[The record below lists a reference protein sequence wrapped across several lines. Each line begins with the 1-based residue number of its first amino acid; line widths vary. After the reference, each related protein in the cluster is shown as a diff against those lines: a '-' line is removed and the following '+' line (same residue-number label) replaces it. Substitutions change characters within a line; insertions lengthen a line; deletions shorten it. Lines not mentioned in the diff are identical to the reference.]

1 MISNTTY
8 KLLAAAMISTLL
20 VVGCQ
25 KEDKDPVSVK
35 PSTNGLLTFGISQ
48 NDGWNSSATKA
59 NGLPVTKGET
69 FRSDALVMD
78 CEDGDLPFGDVYIYM
93 VEEDI
98 PDAESQENVLTRAD
112 DEDPAT
118 GETPSEGETPSDGDV
133 VVPDTRTYG
142 VFAYQGVGEVP
153 TSYVASTD
161 VSEFAE
167 IQNLLI
173 DAQGKYE
180 GQDQGREIYAPGA
193 GTWLYFYTYGPYM
206 SVTAEGSTA
215 NPALRENGKFPYIEY
230 EATSD
235 LAKTTDLLF
244 GGSAAPQSGEVND
257 SIKLSVS
264 HILSN
269 VRIDTASIG
278 SGRISSIAL
287 KNIYSKGTF
296 NSENTKV
303 WTLASTQADYS
314 KTAETGSV
322 EFDDLFLLP
331 QALADDAIIEIK
343 VEVTTAGSE
352 TMSAITREYV
362 LTKNLKAFIAEWK
375 PNKRYT
381 YTISTPHEVEVEV
394 TDEIVKNGSY
404 PVKQNLQIKNCGLAD
419 AYIRVM
425 ISGAW
430 VVDETI
436 NGKVQP
442 VVVADW
448 KNTGDV
454 TTDDGEFV
462 WQSTKPVHGKCNAE
476 GWRCCEDG
484 FFYYMNKTVPGEIIP
499 TLFKSYTLKASPP
512 VAGAYLELTILA
524 QGVYASDIDL
534 IFPQEILSDVPTY
547 LGPNPH
553 K

>member
-8 KLLAAAMISTLL
+8 KLLASAVLSALL
-20 VVGCQ
+20 VAGCQ
-25 KEDKDPVSVK
+25 KEDKDPVSLK

-48 NDGWNSSATKA
+48 KDGWSSSATKA
-59 NGLPVTKGET
+59 NGISQTKGET
-69 FRSDALVMD
+69 FRSEALVMD

-98 PDAESQENVLTRAD
+98 PDAESEENVITRAD
-112 DEDPAT
+112 GDDQAEGETPSV
-118 GETPSEGETPSDGDV
+118 GETPSEGEV

-153 TSYVASTD
+153 GTYDASAN

-167 IQNLLI
+167 IQNLKI

-206 SVTAEGSTA
+206 SVTPAGSTA
-215 NPALRENGKFPYIEY
+215 NPALSENGKFPYIEY
-230 EATSD
+230 KATSD

-244 GGSAAPQSGEVND
+244 GGSASPQSGEVNKQ
-257 SIKLSVS
+257 IELSVS

-269 VRIDTASIG
+269 IRINTGSIG
-278 SGRISSIAL
+278 SGRITSIAL

-303 WTLASTQADYS
+303 WTLASTNADYS
-314 KTAETGSV
+314 KTAATGSV

-362 LTKNLKAFIAEWK
+362 LTKNLKAFIAEWQ

-394 TDEIVKNGSY
+394 TDEIVYNGSY
-404 PVKQNLQIKNCGLAD
+404 PVKQNLQIKNVGLAD

-436 NGKVQP
+436 NGTVQP

-448 KNTGDV
+448 KNTGHR

-462 WQSTKPVHGKCNAE
+462 WESTKPVNGTCNAE
-476 GWRCCEDG
+476 GWRCFEDG
-484 FFYYMNKTVPGEIIP
+484 FFYYMNKTVPGGTIP
-499 TLFKSYTLKASPP
+499 RLFKSYTLTASPP

-524 QGVYASDIDL
+524 QGVYASDINL
-534 IFPQEILSDVPTY
+534 IFPQEILKDIDNH
-547 LGPNPH
+547 LQNKPH
-553 K
+553 